1 MKVRVNCPIA
11 GCGIQVNVKHLE
23 KHLENVHKLDGELVL
38 KLHPGTAY
46 QHTPE
51 NDQEPGEEPKPE
63 PAPPGPLPIEDMSS
77 WEDGVYPRTE
87 QVAEEGGAPLETR
100 IFSRVERTA
109 AGESLITY
117 KVEHAAHGSPIVWA
131 PLIVLIAAN
140 WKAILIVMG
149 LAALAATI
157 VAFTIK
163 GVSIVWKAGDKIED
177 LIEEAPP
184 ALVGLGVGLFIIL
197 ILFAL
202 GGRKKPEA
210 A

>member
-1 MKVRVNCPIA
+1 MPTIDQVLYVRGQAVPPYVGDWVPISSKRYPDA
-11 GCGIQVNVKHLE
+11 EQSWDDAQLI
-23 KHLENVHKLDGELVL
+23 
-38 KLHPGTAY
+38 TAEAE
-46 QHTPE
+46 T
-51 NDQEPGEEPKPE
+51 GEEL
-63 PAPPGPLPIEDMSS
+63 PLDDALGIEQMI
-77 WEDGVYPRTE
+77 RE

-131 PLIVLIAAN
+131 PIIAYIALH
-140 WKAILIVMG
+140 WQAILIILG
-149 LAALAATI
+149 LAAAAATI

-163 GVSIVWKAGDKIED
+163 GVAIVWKAGDKIED
-177 LIEEAPP
+177 LVEEMPP
-184 ALVGLGVGLFIIL
+184 ALVGLGAGLFIIL

>member
-1 MKVRVNCPIA
+1 MPLIDATLYVSGPA
-11 GCGIQVNVKHLE
+11 
-23 KHLENVHKLDGELVL
+23 
-38 KLHPGTAY
+38 
-46 QHTPE
+46 
-51 NDQEPGEEPKPE
+51 
-63 PAPPGPLPIEDMSS
+63 APPYVGDWVLISSKRYPDAESS
-77 WEDGVYPRTE
+77 WEDAQLITAEAKTGEELTLDDALGIEQMIRE

-202 GGRKKPEA
+202 GGR
-210 A
+210 